1 MKRTALILATVAALG
16 TAAVSAPAEAR
27 GWNRGW
33 GPGIGFGLA
42 AGALAAGAFAASQ
55 PYYYDGY
62 YARKLNAVTNL
73 GKFFDPVA
81 DKILVSSLLILLM
94 MRMKVD
100 PAMVILFVTRDTIV
114 GGVRAAAAADGLV
127 IDAQST
133 GKWKAALQMIA
144 IPMLLLN
151 DLHPMF
157 PNTKIGYGL
166 LWLSVILSLQSG
178 YNYCAAYFR
187 SARGQ

>member
-1 MKRTALILATVAALG
+1 MGRMSKLPLYLTGARVLLVLPTALFFYIDTD
-16 TAAVSAPAEAR
+16 
-27 GWNRGW
+27 W
-33 GPGIGFGLA
+33 GR
-42 AGALAAGAFAASQ
+42 ALAAVCFIVASITD
-55 PYYYDGY
+55 YYDGY

-94 MRMKVD
+94 MRLKVD
-100 PAMVILFVTRDTIV
+100 PVMVILFVTRDTIV

-157 PNTKIGYGL
+157 PNTKLGYGL

-187 SARGQ
+187 SARG